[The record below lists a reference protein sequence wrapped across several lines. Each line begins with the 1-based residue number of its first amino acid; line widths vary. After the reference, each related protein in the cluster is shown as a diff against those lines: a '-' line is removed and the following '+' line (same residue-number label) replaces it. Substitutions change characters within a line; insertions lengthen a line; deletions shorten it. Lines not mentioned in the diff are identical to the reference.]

1 MDDLTRLLLD
11 AREGDRVALSAL
23 VRRTQADVW
32 RTCAHLVDVASADD
46 LTQDV
51 YLRASRAIDGFRG
64 EASARTWLLAIARNV
79 CADELR
85 RRQRRQRLLG
95 AGRAD
100 DRVPDP
106 AGEVALT
113 DLVSSLD
120 PDKREAF
127 VLTQVIGSTYAE
139 AARTLDVPIGT
150 VRSRVA
156 RAREELVRRMPD
168 DDAGRSTG

>member
-1 MDDLTRLLLD
+1 M
-11 AREGDRVALSAL
+11 
-23 VRRTQADVW
+23 
-32 RTCAHLVDVASADD
+32 
-46 LTQDV
+46 
-51 YLRASRAIDGFRG
+51 
-64 EASARTWLLAIARNV
+64 
-79 CADELR
+79 
-85 RRQRRQRLLG
+85 
-95 AGRAD
+95 
-100 DRVPDP
+100 
-106 AGEVALT
+106 ALT